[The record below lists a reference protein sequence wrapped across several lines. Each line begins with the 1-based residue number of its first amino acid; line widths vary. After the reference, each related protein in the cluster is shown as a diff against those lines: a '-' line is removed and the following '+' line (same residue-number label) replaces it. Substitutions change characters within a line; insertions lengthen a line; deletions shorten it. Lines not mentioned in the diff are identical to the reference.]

1 MADQTGTGGV
11 DGSSSRIDEIL
22 RNRKINK
29 TRESNYLLRKSKAN
43 LFMDDDAMIDFVAS
57 ERFPNDPYASLRYEE
72 KDGELGY
79 YDNNNVFIKEFENL
93 GDYGFLYDTAIPNV
107 IPATTFGADL
117 YGAIKGAK
125 KGFQA
130 SLRMVGNPLSPFSK
144 TPFTA
149 GLTMAGM
156 TAAGGYVG
164 TQIAG
169 GAAREARLQLINSFY
184 NLPPEEIAAQQ
195 KNLMTESYWSA
206 IPFGMGPTRKLVQKF
221 LGKEDTLAQV
231 VALRGSVAEIIE
243 ESKRLGVPITP
254 AEAAEI
260 GNPSRT
266 LQHFLSMQPQIGNIT
281 EFYGSRANV
290 VRKTIE
296 DMADN
301 IGSGRFSSPQV
312 QSGLG
317 TTNLVG
323 PTKAINGSGGR
334 KTSGDIN
341 RDLSIAMKDIIKEI
355 AKRKED
361 KARVFYK
368 AIEQTPGGIQLP
380 KENLE
385 LIVKRIDDHI
395 AGKIFDDKTG
405 ELLYKMDPSKETLSR
420 LKELKSYFYNK
431 DGDLITNFMSYDAR
445 KNTGIK
451 ELIEGAKDA
460 RSKDFSILVGLKDD
474 LVGLMDEV
482 EPMYRKAR
490 RLWDPTVPSRLAL
503 EKSIVGKFANIFTDQ
518 QSSRAMKILFDPN
531 QSSRTIN
538 KAARLLKTTH
548 PKLWQDVKKEYIMQ
562 NLSKYSNFDKLEQG
576 IPAFTKF
583 FANGTKQD
591 ELMKTV
597 LEPKEYD
604 TFRRTLDFMGKAF
617 SIQKGSS
624 ATQPFTSLV
633 EKLTSEAK
641 SIGVKSVNGL
651 LGALRFPGR
660 VATGQVGDDATKYIA
675 AKQADKYMQA
685 IAEVLTTNK
694 SLDEVNKVYNYF
706 DELSYALPQ
715 VVLDTGEVIKEEI
728 LEADRPYQ
736 GSGGINIENLNNQID
751 SVNPDTTSS
760 LMNVPAFPAP
770 MATDDPTTRMAL
782 AGDNPDNQLIAR
794 RGIASLA

>member
-1 MADQTGTGGV
+1 MADQTGVSGA
-11 DGSSSRIDEIL
+11 DGSSSVIDQIIRDRE
-22 RNRKINK
+22 INK
-29 TRESNYLLRKSKAN
+29 VRESNYLLRKSKAN
-43 LFMDDDAMIDFVAS
+43 LFMDDDAMIDFLAS

-79 YDNNNVFIKEFENL
+79 YDNNGRFIKEFENL

-107 IPATTFGADL
+107 IPATTFVADL
-117 YGAIKGAK
+117 YGGIKGAQ

-130 SLRMVGNPLSPFSK
+130 GLRMVANPALPFGK
-144 TPFTA
+144 TPITA

-156 TAAGGYVG
+156 TGAGGYAG
-164 TQIAG
+164 TQITG
-169 GAAREARLQLINSFY
+169 GVAREARLQLINSFY
-184 NLPPEEIAAQQ
+184 NLPPEEIVAQQ
-195 KNLMTESYWSA
+195 KNLMNESYWAA

-221 LGKEDTLAQV
+221 LGKEDTLAQI
-231 VALRGSVAEIIE
+231 VALRGSVDEILE
-243 ESKRLGVPITP
+243 ESRRLGVPLTP

-266 LQHFLSMQPQIGNIT
+266 LQHFLSMQPQVGKIT
-281 EFYGSRANV
+281 EFYGSRADV

-301 IGSGRFSSPQV
+301 IGSV
-312 QSGLG
+312 
-317 TTNLVG
+317 
-323 PTKAINGSGGR
+323 GR

-341 RDLSIAMKDIIKEI
+341 RDLSIAMQDIMEVI

-361 KARVFYK
+361 KARVLYK

-385 LIVKRIDDHI
+385 LIIKRIDDHI
-395 AGKIFDDKTG
+395 AGKVFDDKTG
-405 ELLYKMDPSKETLSR
+405 KQISQYDPSDETLAN
-420 LKELKSYFYNK
+420 LKKFKSFFYNK
-431 DGDLITNFMSYDAR
+431 DGDLITNLMSYDAR
-445 KNTGIK
+445 KNSGIA
-451 ELIEGAKDA
+451 ELLKATKDA
-460 RSKDFSILVGLKDD
+460 GTKDFKLLVGLKDD

-482 EPMYRKAR
+482 EPMYRQAR

-503 EKSIVGKFANIFTDQ
+503 EKSIVGKFGNIFTDQ

-531 QSSRTIN
+531 QSSRTLN

-548 PKLWQDVKKEYIMQ
+548 PELWQDVKKEYIMQ
-562 NLSKYSNFDKLEQG
+562 SLSKFSNYEKLEQG

-591 ELMKTV
+591 DLMKTV
-597 LEPKEYD
+597 LDPKEYD

-617 SIQKGSS
+617 SIQRGSS

-641 SIGVKSVNGL
+641 SIGIKSINGL
-651 LGALRFPGR
+651 LGVLRFPGR
-660 VATGQVGDDATKYIA
+660 VATGQVGDDATRYIA
-675 AKQADKYMQA
+675 TKQADKYMQA
-685 IAEVLTTNK
+685 IADVLTSDK
-694 SLDEVNKVYNYF
+694 SLDEVNRVYNYF
-706 DELSYALPQ
+706 DELSYAVPQ
-715 VVLDTGEVIKEEI
+715 AVLDAGSEIKKEI
-728 LEADRPYQ
+728 LESDRPYQ
-736 GSGGINIENLNNQID
+736 GSGGTNFKDLENKID

-760 LMNVPAFPAP
+760 LINIPAFPDTGKINPAVS
-770 MATDDPTTRMAL
+770 PTVLPNPQDREL
-782 AGDNPDNQLIAR
+782 AMR
-794 RGIASLA
+794 RSGLASLV

>member
-301 IGSGRFSSPQV
+301 IGSG
-312 QSGLG
+312 
-317 TTNLVG
+317 
-323 PTKAINGSGGR
+323 GR

-341 RDLSIAMKDIIKEI
+341 RDLSIAMKDIIKEM

-451 ELIEGAKDA
+451 
-460 RSKDFSILVGLKDD
+460 
-474 LVGLMDEV
+474 
-482 EPMYRKAR
+482 
-490 RLWDPTVPSRLAL
+490 
-503 EKSIVGKFANIFTDQ
+503 N
-518 QSSRAMKILFDPN
+518 
-531 QSSRTIN
+531 
-538 KAARLLKTTH
+538 
-548 PKLWQDVKKEYIMQ
+548 
-562 NLSKYSNFDKLEQG
+562 
-576 IPAFTKF
+576 
-583 FANGTKQD
+583 
-591 ELMKTV
+591 
-597 LEPKEYD
+597 
-604 TFRRTLDFMGKAF
+604 
-617 SIQKGSS
+617 
-624 ATQPFTSLV
+624 
-633 EKLTSEAK
+633 
-641 SIGVKSVNGL
+641 
-651 LGALRFPGR
+651 
-660 VATGQVGDDATKYIA
+660 
-675 AKQADKYMQA
+675 
-685 IAEVLTTNK
+685 
-694 SLDEVNKVYNYF
+694 
-706 DELSYALPQ
+706 
-715 VVLDTGEVIKEEI
+715 
-728 LEADRPYQ
+728 
-736 GSGGINIENLNNQID
+736 
-751 SVNPDTTSS
+751 
-760 LMNVPAFPAP
+760 
-770 MATDDPTTRMAL
+770 
-782 AGDNPDNQLIAR
+782 
-794 RGIASLA
+794 